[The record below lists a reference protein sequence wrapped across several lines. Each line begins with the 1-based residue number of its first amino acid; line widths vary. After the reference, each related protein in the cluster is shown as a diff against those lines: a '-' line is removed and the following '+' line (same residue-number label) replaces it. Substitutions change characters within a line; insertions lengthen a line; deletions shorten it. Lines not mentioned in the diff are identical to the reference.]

1 MFNINGEDSN
11 IDDGVEASDSD
22 VENTNP
28 GTNDMAD
35 SETDGTDIMLGSRA
49 SSPDATD
56 HKKHLLSL
64 TQTYQAK
71 DIKHIQKQPQ
81 NSPYTKGDI
90 QIILKQMFQGARLDC
105 SSHTNRGDPA
115 SHKAS
120 HGQKVQSLLPGH
132 QSHSSLEMKTEKQ
145 KEGGPTSKNFHVQL
159 KGPLACQ
166 WNCCA
171 ADIFSEAY
179 IKKYKNQ
186 FKHEDL
192 VACFKTHLCTLK
204 NQHEHIKAS
213 PTKTQMD
220 IECCLMSARQTHRQ
234 GIAWRRGEVLDGYGE
249 LQFIACHLSK
259 LGVDGMSGDE
269 SVHSGGHWHYIVWKL
284 NWRSDN
290 ITAVLRVLD
299 ALALI
304 SHWTSD
310 GWPRPVHNFPH
321 NFYQEDWLNTLDDY
335 ELQELNIHKPVNLTL
350 PDWVLRPSKTPVAK
364 GECSKL
370 YSRFLWYKTQ
380 GTKPLRAEKHEAWM
394 STKGDAQEE

>member
-1 MFNINGEDSN
+1 
-11 IDDGVEASDSD
+11 
-22 VENTNP
+22 
-28 GTNDMAD
+28 
-35 SETDGTDIMLGSRA
+35 
-49 SSPDATD
+49 
-56 HKKHLLSL
+56 
-64 TQTYQAK
+64 
-71 DIKHIQKQPQ
+71 
-81 NSPYTKGDI
+81 
-90 QIILKQMFQGARLDC
+90 
-105 SSHTNRGDPA
+105 
-115 SHKAS
+115 
-120 HGQKVQSLLPGH
+120 
-132 QSHSSLEMKTEKQ
+132 MKTEVCKFAMKLLKRQNKQSCFLLPSRMEFAWFKKQ

-166 WNCCA
+166 WNCHA

-179 IKKYKNQ
+179 IKKYKNR
-186 FKHEDL
+186 FKHKDL

-204 NQHEHIKAS
+204 NQHKHIKAS

-220 IECCLMSARQTHRQ
+220 IEYCLMSARQTRRQ

-259 LGVDGMSGDE
+259 LEVDGMSGDE
-269 SVHSGGHWHYIVWKL
+269 SVHSGGHWRYIVWKL
-284 NWRSDN
+284 NWRSDD

-321 NFYQEDWLNTLDDY
+321 NFYQEDWLDTLDDY
-335 ELQELNIHKPVNLTL
+335 ELRELNIHKPINLTL
-350 PDWVLRPSKTPVAK
+350 PDQVQGHVRPLKTPVAK

-380 GTKPLRAEKHEAWM
+380 GTKALRAEKCEAWM
-394 STKGDAQEE
+394 GTKGDA